1 MRCEKSNLI
10 YYVVAVV
17 IVAALGLVM
26 FHEIPLH
33 QEHVEEVVKQ
43 L

>member
-1 MRCEKSNLI
+1 MRREKSNLI